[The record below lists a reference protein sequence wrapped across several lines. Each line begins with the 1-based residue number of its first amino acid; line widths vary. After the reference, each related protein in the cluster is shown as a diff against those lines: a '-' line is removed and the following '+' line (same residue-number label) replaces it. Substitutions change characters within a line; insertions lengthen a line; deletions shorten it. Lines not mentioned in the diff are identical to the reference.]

1 VRFLQQVGD
10 DTAAQ
15 PRQGEYEPIHLDRR
29 QTLQYAIALS
39 ALGIASAFRWK
50 DAGPEGLKEP
60 SDTVAARAASLFS
73 HSEEARRIGASYLLD
88 RPEEADTSRLVMLL
102 LRDAR
107 PDGTLVA
114 IDQCLANA
122 IDRDWRDGSLVVIS
136 GWVFAAAE
144 VRLCA
149 LGHLGAQQA

>member
-1 VRFLQQVGD
+1 VRFLKQAVD
-10 DTAAQ
+10 DAAEQ
-15 PRQGEYEPIHLDRR
+15 PRQGESKPTHLDRR
-29 QTLQYAIALS
+29 QTLQYAIAFS

-60 SDTVAARAASLFS
+60 SDIVAARAASLFS
-73 HSEEARRIGASYLLD
+73 HSVEARQIGASYLRD
-88 RPEEADTSRLVMLL
+88 RPEEADASRLVMLL
-102 LRDAR
+102 LRDTR

-114 IDQCLANA
+114 IDRCLANA